1 MRSTVSI
8 IAISIILTACSQNKA
23 ELDINGYTAKPT
35 VDQSKPLATSRY
47 ENKGTILATTAYAQP
62 EAEAKGSGDIRPS
75 LEVTAK
81 PAPVAINKTVQQ
93 LPLQTVLTAIV
104 PTGLQVVYDE
114 NFNPQRTVEYKA
126 GEDWR
131 IALRAIGKAND
142 IDFFI
147 AADRLLVSSSVLTT
161 AAMTQNGASGTPMV
175 IVNGNPAQSD
185 FVQGEVKFWARKGT
199 NLQRTLEHWSPYADG
214 WDVHYKNSLD
224 IPIEADF
231 PFDGPF
237 EVAVRSLL
245 NALIS
250 QGVKLKPTFF
260 HQSKDIVIRADL
272 TEGY

>member
-1 MRSTVSI
+1 MRSKVSI
-8 IAISIILTACSQNKA
+8 LAISILLSACSQNKA

-35 VDQSKPLATSRY
+35 VDQNKPLATSRY
-47 ENKGTILATTAYAQP
+47 ENKGTILATTAYAQS
-62 EAEAKGSGDIRPS
+62 EAEGPGVTHHKVD
-75 LEVTAK
+75 VTAK
-81 PAPVAINKTVQQ
+81 PTQATFNKTVQQ
-93 LPLQTVLTAIV
+93 LPLQTVLTTIV
-104 PTGLQVVYDE
+104 PAGLQVVYDE
-114 NFNPQRTVEYKA
+114 NCNPQRTVEYKP

-131 IALRAIGKAND
+131 IALRSIGKAHD

-161 AAMTQNGASGTPMV
+161 AAMTQNGATGTPMV

-245 NALIS
+245 NALIA

-272 TEGY
+272 TEGF